1 MAIALR
7 STPAK
12 LLGLL
17 LFAAASGLL
26 LGAFTA
32 LLVSVSAVLAL
43 LLIGAFGSSAVAC
56 RLGGMIAAVIGVR
69 ARCVFLATGSRASGR
84 REYPLKRPL
93 AR

>member
-7 STPAK
+7 STPPK
-12 LLGLL
+12 LPGLL

-32 LLVSVSAVLAL
+32 PLVSVPAVLAL

-56 RLGGMIAAVIGVR
+56 KLGGMIAAVIGVR
-69 ARCVFLATGSRASGR
+69 ARRVFLATASRASGG
-84 REYPLKRPL
+84 REYLLKRPL